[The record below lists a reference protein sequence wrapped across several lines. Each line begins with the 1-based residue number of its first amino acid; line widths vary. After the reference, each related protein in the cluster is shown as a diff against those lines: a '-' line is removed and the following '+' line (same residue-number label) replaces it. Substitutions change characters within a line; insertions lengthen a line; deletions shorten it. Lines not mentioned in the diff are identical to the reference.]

1 MFIVFYND
9 FADHLEYCVVIAYA
23 DDTVIF
29 ISNKRVGNIETKLI
43 MDLEK
48 ILANFHLND
57 LGINLEK
64 GKSEVFG
71 SSQRLKKGWKKNPFK
86 CHVWR

>member
-1 MFIVFYND
+1 
-9 FADHLEYCVVIAYA
+9 
-23 DDTVIF
+23 
-29 ISNKRVGNIETKLI
+29 

-71 SSQRLKKGWKKNPFK
+71 SSQRLKKG
-86 CHVWR
+86 